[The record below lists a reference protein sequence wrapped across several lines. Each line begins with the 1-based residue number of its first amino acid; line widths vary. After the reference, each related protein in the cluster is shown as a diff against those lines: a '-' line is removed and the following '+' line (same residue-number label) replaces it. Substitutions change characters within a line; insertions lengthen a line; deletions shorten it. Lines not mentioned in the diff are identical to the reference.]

1 MLALHIT
8 TYPVSNT
15 KQTAVEQSGGAGP
28 TIGGATVGM
37 RVGIFGTGY
46 AGLVTA
52 VGLADVGHTVT
63 ATDKDPDIVARL
75 SDGTPTIHEPGLQE
89 LLTANLEAGKLR
101 FRTRAEDVMS
111 ASKIIFLDLGEVGL
125 SIGPG
130 RGAHA
135 EEDDFGRGHGD
146 RKSVV

>member
-1 MLALHIT
+1 M
-8 TYPVSNT
+8 S
-15 KQTAVEQSGGAGP
+15 
-28 TIGGATVGM
+28 M

-101 FRTRAEDVMS
+101 FSTRAEDVMS
-111 ASKIIFLDLGEVGL
+111 GSDIIFLCVGT
-125 SIGPG
+125 PPRADG
-130 RGAHA
+130 R
-135 EEDDFGRGHGD
+135 D
-146 RKSVV
+146 RKSTRLNSSHTVISYAVFCLKKKNK